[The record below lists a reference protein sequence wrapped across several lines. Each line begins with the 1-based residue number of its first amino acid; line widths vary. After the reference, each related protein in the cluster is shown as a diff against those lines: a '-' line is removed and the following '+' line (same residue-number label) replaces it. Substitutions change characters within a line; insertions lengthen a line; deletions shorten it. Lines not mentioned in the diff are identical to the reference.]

1 MYADRLREARPRDQ
15 VVQAAVTGEGDG
27 TITLHQIA
35 DTGLSTLVDDVSDD
49 HRGAG
54 WEVEDITVETRRL
67 DALLE
72 DAGWAGEDIHFIV
85 IDTEGAE
92 RDVLETVDLHRWRPW
107 ILVVEA
113 TRPNGTE
120 PTHEGWEHLVLG
132 AGYRFCLFDGLSRF
146 YVAEEKADELG
157 PLLQTPANILDNYI
171 THRQAVLSA
180 ELRRGPGRHDAPRRD
195 QPRRHPRVADRRGA
209 HLGARRGR
217 RSRRSARRSSFT
229 RSTCTSTTSGSS
241 TSSSRTS
248 APRATRCGG
257 PCRGGSPVRCGR
269 CGASGRPS
277 RGTLLDRTTG
287 RRHPMSPRTTLTS
300 NGAGG
305 PSSRGRD
312 PPPRRDRPRRPPRAG
327 STGRAAARRP
337 RPQRA
342 GRPGAD
348 RIWLLLTALC
358 AAYPTTR
365 GGRPRPAAD
374 RS

>member
-1 MYADRLREARPRDQ
+1 MAPTPFVSYAQNREDVVLARALKHVERGRYVDVGANDPVADSVTYAFYDRGWSGIAVEPVPMYADRLREVRPRDQ

-92 RDVLETVDLHRWRPW
+92 RDVLETVDLHQWRPW

-180 ELRRGPGRHDAPRRD
+180 ELDAVRADMMRHDQTNLAAILEWRTAAVRTWV
-195 QPRRHPRVADRRGA
+195 HAADGA
-209 HLGARRGR
+209 VTPEREEELLHQIHLHVNHIRLVDEQLE
-217 RSRRSARRSSFT
+217 T
-229 RSTCTSTTSGSS
+229 E
-241 TSSSRTS
+241 
-248 APRATRCGG
+248 RATSDALRRTLSWRVTR
-257 PCRGGSPVRCGR
+257 PLRTLRG
-269 CGASGRPS
+269 
-277 RGTLLDRTTG
+277 
-287 RRHPMSPRTTLTS
+287 
-300 NGAGG
+300 
-305 PSSRGRD
+305 
-312 PPPRRDRPRRPPRAG
+312 
-327 STGRAAARRP
+327 
-337 RPQRA
+337 
-342 GRPGAD
+342 
-348 RIWLLLTALC
+348 I
-358 AAYPTTR
+358 
-365 GGRPRPAAD
+365 RPAAKRD
-374 RS
+374 AS